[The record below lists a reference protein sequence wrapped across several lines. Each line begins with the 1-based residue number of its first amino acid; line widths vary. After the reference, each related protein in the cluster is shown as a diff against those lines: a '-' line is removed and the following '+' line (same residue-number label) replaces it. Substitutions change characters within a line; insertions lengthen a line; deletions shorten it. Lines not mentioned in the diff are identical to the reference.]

1 MQGVKLLAAH
11 YQQKPSHESAGQ
23 QGGDAHKEAAIQVS
37 PRRRDMLTED
47 HHRSRI
53 QSAVES
59 LSTGGPSVPNHITDS
74 WMRCM
79 KQHAL
84 DPATVSEPYFIER
97 VELQERQNRLC
108 DVLSAAKGEM
118 ANLFQQIAGSGYAIM
133 LTDADGVL
141 LNYFGDPGFTHA
153 ASKTGMMPGAVW
165 SEPYQGTNGMGTALL
180 EKRPTMVQQYDHF
193 LFRNTGLTCAAAPI
207 FDAGGEVLAVLD
219 ASGETHLAPR
229 HVLDLVNMS
238 VHTIEQK
245 IFLAMYAGR
254 RFMHF
259 HSRPEFVATLS
270 AGILALDEDD
280 TIVAATRTA
289 LPQLG
294 VKACELI
301 GHPLEEFFNV
311 SFESL
316 SRETCKLGKP
326 VASIFDSRFGRRF
339 FAFATA
345 TRRSVAQACTRPDP
359 GPGPGPDP
367 DLPSERATPLER
379 LQFGPDPVMTR
390 NAHAATR
397 VLERDV
403 AILLCGETGTGKEMF
418 AKAIHQSS
426 QRARQPFVAIN
437 CASIPESLIESELFG
452 YKSGAFTGASK
463 EGQRGKIFQADG
475 GTLFLDEI
483 GDMPIQLQ
491 ARLLRVLE
499 EREVVPLGSETPVQ
513 IDIRLVSATHCDLLD
528 KIEKREFREDLYYRL
543 QGLTLTMPP
552 LRERGDRRQLI
563 LHLLRR
569 EQADCAELG
578 MTPEL
583 LAALDRY
590 QWPGNIRQ
598 LRNVL
603 RTMVALR
610 DSDVLTIDDLPPE
623 MRECGQ
629 QQPAPDQCG
638 QQQESCLNPL
648 RSAEREALL
657 QVLKQARWNISTVAR
672 QLGMGRNT
680 LYRKLER
687 LKIDLSDSKKPAERQ
702 QS

>member
-1 MQGVKLLAAH
+1 
-11 YQQKPSHESAGQ
+11 
-23 QGGDAHKEAAIQVS
+23 
-37 PRRRDMLTED
+37 MLTED

-59 LSTGGPSVPNHITDS
+59 ISMAGLSVPGHITES

-79 KQHAL
+79 RDYAL
-84 DPATVSEPYFIER
+84 DPTIVSDPYIIDR
-97 VELQERQNRLC
+97 VELQERQNSLAH
-108 DVLSAAKGEM
+108 VLSAAKGEM

-165 SEPYQGTNGMGTALL
+165 SERYQGTNGMGTALL
-180 EKRPTMVQQYDHF
+180 EKRPTMVHQYDHF
-193 LFRNTGLTCAAAPI
+193 LFRNTGLTCAAAPV
-207 FDAGGEVLAVLD
+207 FDASGEVQAVLD
-219 ASGETHLAPR
+219 ASGETHLAPK

-245 IFLAMYAGR
+245 IFLNMYAGR

-259 HSRPEFVATLS
+259 HSRPEFVGTLS

-280 TIVAATRTA
+280 KIVAATRTA

-294 VKACELI
+294 VKSCELI
-301 GHPLEEFFNV
+301 GHHLEEFFNV

-316 SRETCKLGKP
+316 SRETGKLSKP
-326 VASIFDSRFGRRF
+326 VTAVFDSRFGRRF
-339 FAFATA
+339 FAFGMAF
-345 TRRSVAQACTRPDP
+345 RRSAVHACARPAHEAAS
-359 GPGPGPDP
+359 GP
-367 DLPSERATPLER
+367 ATPLQQ
-379 LQFGPDPVMTR
+379 LQFGSDPVMAH
-390 NAHAATR
+390 NVHAATR

-418 AKAIHQSS
+418 AKAIHESS
-426 QRARQPFVAIN
+426 QRAGQPFVAIN

-463 EGQRGKIFQADG
+463 EGQRGKIFQANG

-483 GDMPIQLQ
+483 GDMPFQLQ

-499 EREVVPLGSETPVQ
+499 EREVVPLGSETPVR

-528 KIEKREFREDLYYRL
+528 KIEKKEFREDLYYRL

-563 LHLLRR
+563 LHLLKR
-569 EQADCAELG
+569 EQAGCAEVT

-583 LAALDRY
+583 LTALEQYR
-590 QWPGNIRQ
+590 WPGNIRQ

-610 DSDVLTIDDLPPE
+610 DSDVLTVDDLPPE
-623 MRECGQ
+623 IR
-629 QQPAPDQCG
+629 QCG
-638 QQQESCLNPL
+638 RRPPVPEQREQQEAGLNPL
-648 RSAEREALL
+648 KSAEREALL
-657 QVLKQARWNISTVAR
+657 QVLRHARWNISTVAR
-672 QLGMGRNT
+672 QLGVGRNT

-687 LKIDLSDSKKPAERQ
+687 LNIDLSDSKKPTEQQ

>member
-1 MQGVKLLAAH
+1 
-11 YQQKPSHESAGQ
+11 
-23 QGGDAHKEAAIQVS
+23 
-37 PRRRDMLTED
+37 MLTED

-59 LSTGGPSVPNHITDS
+59 ISMAALSIPSHITDS
-74 WMRCM
+74 WMRCIRDY
-79 KQHAL
+79 AL
-84 DPATVSEPYFIER
+84 DPAIVSEPYIIER
-97 VELQERQNRLC
+97 VELQERQNGLSH
-108 DVLSAAKGEM
+108 VLSAAKGEM

-165 SEPYQGTNGMGTALL
+165 SERYQGTNGMGTALL
-180 EKRPTMVQQYDHF
+180 EKRPTMVHQYDHF

-207 FDAGGEVLAVLD
+207 FDADGEVLAVLD
-219 ASGETHLAPR
+219 ASGEAHLAPK

-245 IFLAMYAGR
+245 IFLNMYAGR

-259 HSRPEFVATLS
+259 HSRPEFVGTLS
-270 AGILALDEDD
+270 AGILAMDEDD
-280 TIVAATRTA
+280 RIVAATRNA
-289 LPQLG
+289 LLQLG
-294 VKACELI
+294 VKPGELV
-301 GHPLEEFFNV
+301 GHHLEEFFNV

-316 SRETCKLGKP
+316 SRETGKLGKP
-326 VASIFDSRFGRRF
+326 VAAVFDSRFGRRF
-339 FAFATA
+339 FAFGMAVKRPAAHGCARPLHDAAT
-345 TRRSVAQACTRPDP
+345 SD
-359 GPGPGPDP
+359 
-367 DLPSERATPLER
+367 RATPLQQ
-379 LQFGPDPVMTR
+379 LQFGSDPVMTH
-390 NAHAATR
+390 NVHAATR

-418 AKAIHQSS
+418 AKALHQSS
-426 QRARQPFVAIN
+426 QRAAHPFVAIN

-463 EGQRGKIFQADG
+463 EGQRGKIFQANG

-483 GDMPIQLQ
+483 GDMPVQLQ

-499 EREVVPLGSETPVQ
+499 EREVVPLGSETPVR
-513 IDIRLVSATHCDLLD
+513 IDIRLVSATHCKLLD
-528 KIEKREFREDLYYRL
+528 KIEKKEFREDLYYRL

-563 LHLLRR
+563 LHLLKR
-569 EQADCAELG
+569 EQADCAEVS

-583 LAALDRY
+583 LTALEAYR
-590 QWPGNIRQ
+590 WPGNIRQ

-610 DSDVLTIDDLPPE
+610 DSDVLTVNDLPPE
-623 MRECGQ
+623 IR
-629 QQPAPDQCG
+629 QCG
-638 QQQESCLNPL
+638 QQHAVPEQREQHEAGLNPL
-648 RSAEREALL
+648 KSAEREALL
-657 QVLKQARWNISTVAR
+657 QVLRQARWNISTVAR
-672 QLGMGRNT
+672 QLGVGRNT

-687 LKIDLSDSKKPAERQ
+687 LNIDLSDGKKPAQQ